1 MTQTRNREYRLT
13 FNTGDTSASFKA
25 ELPFRGFNIFCGDRK
40 DGRFIFDTGPN
51 PGFIS
56 NILIKNE
63 PQIVA
68 TGGMAVELFA
78 SDIPVNLYLPT
89 QDTGDELIVLLT
101 SPCTRPFT
109 LLVQGVEK
117 IS

>member
-1 MTQTRNREYRLT
+1 MIQTRNREYKLT

-56 NILIKNE
+56 NILI
-63 PQIVA
+63 
-68 TGGMAVELFA
+68 
-78 SDIPVNLYLPT
+78 
-89 QDTGDELIVLLT
+89 VLLT